1 MKVKDALIM
10 IEHKIFKANIP
21 YNGPKSIKSQSIKAE
36 AKSSRRDA
44 CKMNRNIQGA
54 DNSRSMSALMHF
66 MIKQQIHLQ

>member
-1 MKVKDALIM
+1 MAKIYQADQMKVKDALIM

-44 CKMNRNIQGA
+44 CNI
-54 DNSRSMSALMHF
+54 SRYFQRAGDGHLFLSA
-66 MIKQQIHLQ
+66 